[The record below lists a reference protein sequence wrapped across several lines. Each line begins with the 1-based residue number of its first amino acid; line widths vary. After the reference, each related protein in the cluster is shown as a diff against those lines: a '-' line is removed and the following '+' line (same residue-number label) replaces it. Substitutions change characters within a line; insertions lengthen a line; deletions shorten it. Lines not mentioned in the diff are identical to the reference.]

1 MVKCQQ
7 CGQSADLAG
16 LDAVPGGF
24 GFTCA
29 TCGQVNLLAP
39 VAMPSPPSEIP
50 SPAPEP
56 TSGHVD
62 APAAPVESTRPQD
75 APPPPGI
82 VECPKCTHRQPVGD
96 ESCHRC
102 GLKFALV
109 ATGQARLPGDP
120 LAGNPSATLL
130 RNQWSTLSQN
140 LDDVQGHHAFIA
152 LCGETQALE
161 FAGQCYRRLGDLDR
175 EDERIADYRQRVI
188 QAALLRAGRMDQ
200 KAEHY
205 AKSRLRGLLVL
216 LFGALVILAF
226 SVGYY
231 LLTRYQVFWQHNG

>member
-1 MVKCQQ
+1 VAIQCQS
-7 CGQSADLAG
+7 CGAPAELAG

-29 TCGQVNLLAP
+29 ACAHVNLVAP
-39 VAMPSPPSEIP
+39 VEGS
-50 SPAPEP
+50 SPAPDPIGGDTADESPAPGP
-56 TSGHVD
+56 TSV
-62 APAAPVESTRPQD
+62 PVNA
-75 APPPPGI
+75 APPPGV
-82 VECPKCTHRQPVGD
+82 VECPKCTHRQKVGD

-120 LAGNPSATLL
+120 LAGNPSSALLQAKWATLC
-130 RNQWSTLSQN
+130 RD
-140 LDDVQGHHAFIA
+140 LDDTAGHHAFIA

-161 FAGQCYRRLGDLDR
+161 FAGQCYRRLGDLDG
-175 EDERIADYRQRVI
+175 EDERVADYRQRVI
-188 QAALLRAGRMDQ
+188 QAALLRAGRLDQ
-200 KAEHY
+200 KADRY
-205 AKSRLRGLLVL
+205 AKDRLRGLLVL